1 MQEGYVYIGEH
12 YDILGR
18 PLGLTDKKIGLTK
31 DPISRQSNWS
41 KTKSPILYR
50 HIEVFKV
57 DDMNRVE
64 KLIHAIL
71 NSRNTNGEWFE
82 DEDDTLVND
91 FCNFMEVYG
100 GQSYKEEC
108 VNCLEQTKDS
118 SDERLLKIVSEIG
131 ETELIRNYL
140 GQNYDVTL
148 TQNGKLKFMG
158 EEYDTPNLCYNKGIV
173 KHVKG
178 VRGHSG
184 TNGLNQFIIKET
196 GQRLGDAI
204 MTTKDMKLFINDEK
218 FVSNFD
224 YEYIIEVVKL
234 AVDKIGLNTLISST
248 DIVKKTYYDFPEN
261 VLKNYGSS
269 IKQIEDYH
277 ILTWGNKKH
286 KTKKIKEI
294 IEIASLNNLKLK

>member
-100 GQSYKEEC
+100 GQSYKE
-108 VNCLEQTKDS
+108 
-118 SDERLLKIVSEIG
+118 
-131 ETELIRNYL
+131 
-140 GQNYDVTL
+140 
-148 TQNGKLKFMG
+148 
-158 EEYDTPNLCYNKGIV
+158 
-173 KHVKG
+173 
-178 VRGHSG
+178 
-184 TNGLNQFIIKET
+184 
-196 GQRLGDAI
+196 
-204 MTTKDMKLFINDEK
+204 
-218 FVSNFD
+218 
-224 YEYIIEVVKL
+224 
-234 AVDKIGLNTLISST
+234 
-248 DIVKKTYYDFPEN
+248 
-261 VLKNYGSS
+261 
-269 IKQIEDYH
+269 
-277 ILTWGNKKH
+277 
-286 KTKKIKEI
+286 
-294 IEIASLNNLKLK
+294 